1 VGDTEGSLMLARF
14 VLVASVV
21 LVVWATFDLR
31 YSGLLGPK
39 RQTSDA
45 RSL

>member
-1 VGDTEGSLMLARF
+1 VLPKLVLAVSI
-14 VLVASVV
+14 VLVGV
-21 LVVWATFDLR
+21 LSTFDLR

-45 RSL
+45 RSPSERG